1 MQELGGQRGG
11 GLFLGEY
18 GYMLQYCHVHSTLWL
33 TVCGE
38 LMLGVG
44 AGAALVSTYSDVLLV
59 TL

>member
-1 MQELGGQRGG
+1 MQEFGGQRGG

-18 GYMLQYCHVHSTLWL
+18 GYMYCHVHSTLWL

-44 AGAALVSTYSDVLLV
+44 AGAVLVSTYSDVLLV

>member
-11 GLFLGEY
+11 AYFWEN
-18 GYMLQYCHVHSTLWL
+18 MVICIVMHVHSTLWL

-44 AGAALVSTYSDVLLV
+44 AGAVLVSTYSDVLLV